1 MSASPQELSRIW
13 EYFSIRQ
20 AQTIKVHHNQRLSGG
35 GKRCKNG
42 NQKAYSERGTREF
55 ENTDGIRSQL
65 ARSSNPRVSAGQVL
79 ALFPGVL
86 AFSSTSSWHT
96 KAKSCPPYGKI
107 ECRVEIIGFIVFCIR
122 ARGRKIA
129 MSECNP
135 VIQSNVFTSC
145 KRDGKSHCLLVFDA
159 SHSIGLLC
167 NSETWAKWTFDE
179 RKKKEKFYSIL
190 LKEDC

>member
-1 MSASPQELSRIW
+1 MSASPPELSRIW

-35 GKRCKNG
+35 GKRCKSG

-55 ENTDGIRSQL
+55 ENTDGIRCQL

-79 ALFPGVL
+79 ARFLGCELLRVPVL
-86 AFSSTSSWHT
+86 GIRKLSY
-96 KAKSCPPYGKI
+96 PPYGKI

-179 RKKKEKFYSIL
+179 EKKKEKFYSIL